1 MDFECGDIN
10 EGRSHNLQKL
20 IASSLDGLTGYQ
32 LIMTTS
38 KIEPTLNNEKYG
50 VGRYYDK
57 NDYILKS

>member
-20 IASSLDGLTGYQ
+20 IVSSLAGLSGYQ

-38 KIEPTLNNEKYG
+38 KIDKDLNNEVYG
-50 VGRYYDK
+50 VGRYYGK
-57 NDYILKS
+57 NDYIIQP